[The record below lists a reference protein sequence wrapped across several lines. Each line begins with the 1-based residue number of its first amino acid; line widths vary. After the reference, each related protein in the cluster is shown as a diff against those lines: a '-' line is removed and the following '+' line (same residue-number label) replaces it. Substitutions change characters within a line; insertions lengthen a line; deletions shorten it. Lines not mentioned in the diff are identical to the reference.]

1 MISFSLA
8 HSVKGV
14 DRFNLDEVDGDDDDD
29 VSAFTTAANLLCL
42 AVTTAVGANAAQQQL
57 LPIAALIKIEA

>member
-14 DRFNLDEVDGDDDDD
+14 DRFNLDEVDGDDD
-29 VSAFTTAANLLCL
+29 VSAFTTAPNLLCL
-42 AVTTAVGANAAQQQL
+42 AVTTAVGAKAAQQQL
-57 LPIAALIKIEA
+57 LMIAALIKIEA

>member
-14 DRFNLDEVDGDDDDD
+14 DRFNLDEVDGDDD

-42 AVTTAVGANAAQQQL
+42 AATTAVGVGAKAAQQQQ
-57 LPIAALIKIEA
+57 LPIAAVMKTVA

>member
-14 DRFNLDEVDGDDDDD
+14 DRFNLDEVDGYDD
-29 VSAFTTAANLLCL
+29 VSASTTAANLLCL
-42 AVTTAVGANAAQQQL
+42 VVTTTAVGAKAAQQQL

>member
-14 DRFNLDEVDGDDDDD
+14 DRFNLDEVDGDGD
-29 VSAFTTAANLLCL
+29 VSAFTTADNRVLCL
-42 AVTTAVGANAAQQQL
+42 AVTAAVGAKAAQQQL
-57 LPIAALIKIEA
+57 LSIAAHMIKTGT